1 MALSNNVL
9 LMIIAILFVALL
21 LNIFFGCRCVQ
32 EGFEA
37 KEMTEEA
44 ITAIKDMDPKK
55 ASELVQKL
63 LKNKGVISKTSE
75 KEEASKEEEE
85 SKEEESKEEEVEED
99 KAPSKT
105 STLVKDMLAK
115 EDSKEK
121 RPLTE
126 KEMELFEAISKDE
139 VSNEDLEKLV
149 KAGIIT
155 ESLVERFLNT
165 LQDDVS
171 TKTDNVV
178 EGFSCQ
184 RDFAT
189 F

>member
-9 LMIIAILFVALL
+9 LVMIFILFAALM
-21 LNIFFGCRCVQ
+21 LNIFFGCRSIQ

-44 ITAIKDMDPKK
+44 ITAIKDMDPNK
-55 ASELVQKL
+55 AAELVQKM
-63 LKNKGVISKTSE
+63 LKEKGVLSKSSE
-75 KEEASKEEEE
+75 TDKEETDDEEEPEEEE
-85 SKEEESKEEEVEED
+85 SKPQKKES
-99 KAPSKT
+99 AT
-105 STLVKDMLAK
+105 IVKDMLKKAK
-115 EDSKEK
+115 ESSEET
-121 RPLTE
+121 RPLTQ
-126 KEMELFEAISKDE
+126 KEMELFEAISKDQ

-155 ESLVERFLNT
+155 EGLVERFLST

-171 TKTDNVV
+171 TKTDEVV

>member
-1 MALSNNVL
+1 MALSNKVL
-9 LMIIAILFVALL
+9 LVIISILFVALM
-21 LNIFFGCRCVQ
+21 LNIFFGCRSVQ
-32 EGFEA
+32 EGCEA

-44 ITAIKDMDPKK
+44 IAAIKDMDPKK
-55 ASELVQKL
+55 ASELVQKM
-63 LKNKGVISKTSE
+63 LKTKGVIT
-75 KEEASKEEEE
+75 E
-85 SKEEESKEEEVEED
+85 SKESDEEKPEEEPSEEGVEEE
-99 KAPSKT
+99 APKKDNKSSKI
-105 STLVKDMLAK
+105 VKDILAK
-115 EDSKEK
+115 EEGTKEK

-126 KEMELFEAISKDE
+126 KEMELFEAISKDQ

-155 ESLVERFLNT
+155 EGLVERFLNT

-171 TKTDNVV
+171 TKSEAVV

>member
-1 MALSNNVL
+1 MALSNKVL
-9 LMIIAILFVALL
+9 LGVIFILFAALM
-21 LNIFFGCRCVQ
+21 LNVFFGCRSVQ

-44 ITAIKDMDPKK
+44 IEAIKDMDPKK
-55 ASELVQKL
+55 AAELIQKMLKEKGIPSEINEKVKDEEITEEDVSEEEPSQEKNSSKLV
-63 LKNKGVISKTSE
+63 
-75 KEEASKEEEE
+75 KEILSKE
-85 SKEEESKEEEVEED
+85 V
-99 KAPSKT
+99 P
-105 STLVKDMLAK
+105 
-115 EDSKEK
+115 KEK

-126 KEMELFEAISKDE
+126 KEMELFEAISKDQ
-139 VSNEDLEKLV
+139 VSSEDLEKLV

-155 ESLVERFLNT
+155 EGLVERFLST

-171 TKTDNVV
+171 AKTDAVV

>member
-1 MALSNNVL
+1 MALSNKVL
-9 LMIIAILFVALL
+9 VGVIFILFAALM
-21 LNIFFGCRCVQ
+21 LNVFFGCRSVQ

-44 ITAIKDMDPKK
+44 IEAIKDMDPKK
-55 ASELVQKL
+55 AAELIQKMLKEKGIPSEINEKVKDEEITEEDVSEEEPSQEKNSSKLV
-63 LKNKGVISKTSE
+63 
-75 KEEASKEEEE
+75 KEILSKE
-85 SKEEESKEEEVEED
+85 V
-99 KAPSKT
+99 P
-105 STLVKDMLAK
+105 
-115 EDSKEK
+115 KEK

-126 KEMELFEAISKDE
+126 KEMELFEAISKDQ
-139 VSNEDLEKLV
+139 VSSEDLEKLV

-155 ESLVERFLNT
+155 EGLVERFLST

-171 TKTDNVV
+171 AKTDAVV

>member
-1 MALSNNVL
+1 MALSNKVL
-9 LMIIAILFVALL
+9 LGVIFILFVALM
-21 LNIFFGCRCVQ
+21 LNVFFGCRSVQ

-44 ITAIKDMDPKK
+44 IEAIKDMDPKK
-55 ASELVQKL
+55 AAELIQNMLKEKGMISESTKKVEEEETFETSEEDDTNEDDEETPQKNKTSELVKDIL
-63 LKNKGVISKTSE
+63 
-75 KEEASKEEEE
+75 SKE
-85 SKEEESKEEEVEED
+85 V
-99 KAPSKT
+99 P
-105 STLVKDMLAK
+105 
-115 EDSKEK
+115 KEK

-126 KEMELFEAISKDE
+126 KEMELFEAITKDQ
-139 VSNEDLEKLV
+139 VSSEDLEKLV

-155 ESLVERFLNT
+155 EGLVERFLST

-171 TKTDNVV
+171 AKTDAVV